1 MTDLNTTGKILKP
14 IRESRLLPRLVVE
27 QLRAMIH
34 SGELPDG
41 SQLPSEPEL
50 AKALNISRSTL
61 RAALSYLENEGTVL
75 RRRGVGTFVADRGSL
90 YNNLNV
96 NWGVTQI
103 IEATGA
109 IPGTSKLEI
118 DVQPA
123 SQRLVERLK
132 APLGTPT
139 LIVNRVRTADD
150 KPVSISADHLAVSRL
165 VVKTNIEKSI
175 EQIRSFLEIHQS
187 IYEYLE
193 QELNLSIAHATAWVR
208 PMIADKNISNS
219 LEVPLNSPILYLEQ
233 IDYDSEGNPLLL
245 TDEYFA
251 ADSFTFS
258 VHRSY

>member
-1 MTDLNTTGKILKP
+1 MTDPNATDIGLKP

-75 RRRGVGTFVADRGSL
+75 RRRGVGTFVADRRSL
-90 YNNLNV
+90 YNNLNI

-103 IEATGA
+103 IKATGA
-109 IPGTSKLEI
+109 VPGTSKFQF

-123 SQRLVERLK
+123 SQRMEESLQV
-132 APLGTPT
+132 PQGTPT
-139 LIVNRVRTADD
+139 IIVERVRTADK
-150 KPVSISADHLAVSRL
+150 KPVSISVDHLAVSRL
-165 VVKTNIEKSI
+165 AGATSVEESI
-175 EQIRSFLEIHQS
+175 ARFRSFLEAHQS
-187 IYEYLE
+187 IYTYIER
-193 QELNLSIAHATAWVR
+193 ELNLAIDHATAWLR
-208 PMIADKNISNS
+208 PMIADTKMARS
-219 LEVPLNSPILYLEQ
+219 LDVPLRSPILYLEQ
-233 IDYDSEGNPLLL
+233 IDYDSEGSPLLL

-251 ADSFTFS
+251 PDSFTFS
-258 VHRSY
+258 VHRSP

>member
-1 MTDLNTTGKILKP
+1 MTNPAATGKGLKP
-14 IRESRLLPRLVVE
+14 IRESRLLPRLAVE

-61 RAALSYLENEGTVL
+61 RAALSYLESEGTVL

-109 IPGTSKLEI
+109 VAGTSELQI
-118 DVQPA
+118 DIQPA
-123 SQRLVERLK
+123 SQRLEERLK
-132 APLGTPT
+132 VPFGTPT
-139 LIVNRVRTADD
+139 LIIDRVRTADG
-150 KPVSISADHLAVSRL
+150 KPVSISVDHLAVSRL
-165 VVKTNIEKSI
+165 EGTPRMEDGIERF
-175 EQIRSFLEIHQS
+175 RSFLEVHQS
-187 IYEYLE
+187 IYGYLE
-193 QELNLSIAHATAWVR
+193 QELNLAIAHATAWVR
-208 PMIADKNISNS
+208 PMVADPNMAGT
-219 LEVPLNSPILYLEQ
+219 LDVPLHSPVLYLEQ
-233 IDYDSEGNPLLL
+233 IDYDSDGNPLLL

-251 ADSFTFS
+251 GDSFIFS
-258 VHRSY
+258 VHRSS